1 MSKFAKLIELEND
14 EQVLLTVDYNDEDDM
29 YEVAIRTD
37 FEGLVASIKLRFK
50 EENKAL
56 ETLKKYN
63 EDSAVKFR
71 QQMETMFT

>member
-37 FEGLVASIKLRFK
+37 FEGLVASIKLGFK